1 MTASST
7 WEFMTTFPFLPEA
20 LRLCGDQHSCASR
33 ERPPDLGPGVAWADL
48 QPRGLCVAAAFSS
61 QSSFAFET

>member
-20 LRLCGDQHSCASR
+20 LRLCGDQHSCAGR
-33 ERPPDLGPGVAWADL
+33 ERPPDTNLLVGAT
-48 QPRGLCVAAAFSS
+48 AAITASVGDP
-61 QSSFAFET
+61 FAE

>member
-7 WEFMTTFPFLPEA
+7 WEFVTTFPFLLEV
-20 LRLCGDQHSCASR
+20 LRLCGAQHSCAGR
-33 ERPPDLGPGVAWADL
+33 ERPPDPGPGVAWADL
-48 QPRGLCVAAAFSS
+48 QPLGFCVAAAFSS